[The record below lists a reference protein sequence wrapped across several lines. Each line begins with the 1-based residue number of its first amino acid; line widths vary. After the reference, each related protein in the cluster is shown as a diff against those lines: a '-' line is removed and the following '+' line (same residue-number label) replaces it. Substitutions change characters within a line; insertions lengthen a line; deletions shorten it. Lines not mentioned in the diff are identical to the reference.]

1 MALIKELVYLLSFE
15 NNILIL
21 LSAGFVLNFK
31 IFTPVKKQVQIHF
44 IYSIFSYIKKNY
56 FWLTEVQNEKEN
68 KCEIL
73 LNKKKVSV

>member
-1 MALIKELVYLLSFE
+1 MALIKELVYL
-15 NNILIL
+15 LIL